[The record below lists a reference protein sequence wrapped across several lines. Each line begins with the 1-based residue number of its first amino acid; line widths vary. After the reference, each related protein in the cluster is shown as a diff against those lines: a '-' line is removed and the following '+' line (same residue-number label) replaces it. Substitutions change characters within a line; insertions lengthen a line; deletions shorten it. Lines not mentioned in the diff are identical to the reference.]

1 MELAAPAT
9 DQNGFCSL
17 LTILRDT
24 GHFMGPEY
32 ELFFKRSEKRDVFLY
47 PGHKKSLLGMELD
60 CTNVVFFCKHLPVC
74 VWFFVFLRS
83 CWMWSGRWPGGSI
96 FEDGSI
102 KLFAGRRLRE
112 KIAPINRKPHHTEEG
127 MLPTCLLGIV
137 NICWLL
143 RKRKCKMVW
152 EETKRQEVLTRAIR
166 DQSLALAALPC
177 QGTRWLLHGIFFPFS
192 TSRTIYQ

>member
-74 VWFFVFLRS
+74 V
-83 CWMWSGRWPGGSI
+83 
-96 FEDGSI
+96 
-102 KLFAGRRLRE
+102 
-112 KIAPINRKPHHTEEG
+112 
-127 MLPTCLLGIV
+127 
-137 NICWLL
+137 
-143 RKRKCKMVW
+143 
-152 EETKRQEVLTRAIR
+152 
-166 DQSLALAALPC
+166 
-177 QGTRWLLHGIFFPFS
+177 
-192 TSRTIYQ
+192 

>member
-60 CTNVVFFCKHLPVC
+60 CTH
-74 VWFFVFLRS
+74 
-83 CWMWSGRWPGGSI
+83 
-96 FEDGSI
+96 
-102 KLFAGRRLRE
+102 
-112 KIAPINRKPHHTEEG
+112 
-127 MLPTCLLGIV
+127 
-137 NICWLL
+137 
-143 RKRKCKMVW
+143 
-152 EETKRQEVLTRAIR
+152 
-166 DQSLALAALPC
+166 
-177 QGTRWLLHGIFFPFS
+177 
-192 TSRTIYQ
+192 